1 MILVLSD
8 LHLGVAGAPAP
19 DALAPVIEGCTEVI
33 INGDAAEESTSRLA
47 SRARDAIG
55 ALGDVIRRAGAVMV
69 RIEGNHD
76 PGSGDLLAWRADGR
90 VLVTHGHAFHP
101 AIAPWARHARR
112 AAEAFHAEH
121 AARAGTPEPERS
133 LHAAR
138 AASIAE
144 RALEEAAG
152 TVEVLA
158 GMAARPWTFP
168 QVIGWWRMFPELSA
182 RFIERA
188 AEHAALA
195 GRPRPLVSVAGHSHK
210 AGAWMVRG
218 SLVLN
223 TGSFT
228 FPGTPH
234 AVRIDG
240 ETVAIAPLARRKG
253 EWRQVDAS
261 ARSWTMDAVA
271 RASAARSTP
280 VE

>member
-1 MILVLSD
+1 MIVVLSD

-19 DALAPVIEGCTEVI
+19 AALAPILEGCTEVI
-33 INGDAAEESTSRLA
+33 INGDAAEESTARLA

-55 ALGDVIRRAGAVMV
+55 QLREVIHRAGAAMV

-76 PGSGDLLAWRADGR
+76 PGSGDLLAWRAEGR

-121 AARAGTPEPERS
+121 AARAGMPEPERS

-158 GMAARPWTFP
+158 SMATRPWTFP
-168 QVIGWWRMFPELSA
+168 QVIGWWRMFPELAA

-188 AEHAALA
+188 AEHARLA
-195 GRPRPLVSVAGHSHK
+195 DRPRPLVAVAGHSHK

-234 AVRIDG
+234 AVRMDH
-240 ETVAIAPLARRKG
+240 ETVTIAPLARRKG